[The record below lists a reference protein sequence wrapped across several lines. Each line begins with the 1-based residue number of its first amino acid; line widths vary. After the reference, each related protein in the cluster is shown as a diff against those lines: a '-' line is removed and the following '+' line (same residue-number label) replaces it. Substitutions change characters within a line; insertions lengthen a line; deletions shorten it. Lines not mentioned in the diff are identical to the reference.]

1 MKINEKLI
9 PGLKNKIDVYNI
21 ITNGEAVKTGRKVDG
36 KDEYV
41 KRINFGNLPNAS
53 IKEVTTG
60 LDLSKIIITRVDM
73 IPHSEIGDSNLLPFV
88 STNALS
94 YQTSIYFR
102 VVGSSANNVIIIDTG
117 GLDRSNYSLCVDIS
131 YISKW

>member
-1 MKINEKLI
+1 M
-9 PGLKNKIDVYNI
+9 
-21 ITNGEAVKTGRKVDG
+21 
-36 KDEYV
+36 